1 MMNPSTVSGVHSVRI
16 GRDGSMTDLI
26 FFERTAL
33 LHRDGMRCNSG
44 AENSRSF
51 AASRSS

>member
-16 GRDGSMTDLI
+16 GRDGSMTDLSR
-26 FFERTAL
+26 FRTAL

>member
-1 MMNPSTVSGVHSVRI
+1 
-16 GRDGSMTDLI
+16 MTDLT
-26 FFERTAL
+26 FFERVGAIAL